1 MVGIAAPSGSAERNT
16 EAYRV
21 MVVDDSAVIRTLLTR
36 ALEADPGIKVVASA
50 GNGQRAIDV
59 LSNAD
64 VDVVVLDIEMPVM
77 DGITALPRLVA
88 VRPGVQIVMASTL
101 TRKNADISMRALAA
115 GAADYIAKPGS
126 TELRNAEDFNRELVG
141 KVRALGQVARRR
153 RGGAAVVVQRARPP
167 VVPTLRQAVPH
178 PAQVVV
184 IGSSTGGPQALFQV
198 LKAMPTDFPLPILIV
213 QHMPPTFTSIL
224 AEHIAQSSG
233 LPSAEGRDG
242 EVIRVGRIY
251 VAPGGIHMV
260 VAAQGTTRILKL
272 VDSPPEN
279 FCRPAVDPLWRSAA
293 AVYGSACFAVMLTGM
308 GQDGLKG
315 AEAIVAAGGSV
326 IAQDE
331 ATSVVWGMPGAV
343 AKAGICSAVLPLS
356 EISGFVRRVAMRT
369 AA

>member
-1 MVGIAAPSGSAERNT
+1 MVGIATPSGPAERTT
-16 EAYRV
+16 EPYRV

-36 ALEADPGIKVVASA
+36 ALEADTGIKVVASA

-77 DGITALPRLVA
+77 DGITALPRLVE

-115 GAADYIAKPGS
+115 GAADYIAKPAS
-126 TELRNAEDFNRELVG
+126 SELRNADEFNHELVA
-141 KVRALGQVARRR
+141 KVKALGQVARRR
-153 RGGAAVVVQRARPP
+153 RGAAAAVQKARPP
-167 VVPTLRQAVPH
+167 APLTLRQSVSH

-184 IGSSTGGPQALFQV
+184 IGSSTGGPQALFRV
-198 LKAMPTDFPLPILIV
+198 LKAMPPDFPLPILIV

-224 AEHIAQSSG
+224 AEHIAQASG

-242 EVIRVGRIY
+242 EVIRAGRIY

-260 VAAQGTTRILKL
+260 VAAQGPTRIVKL

-343 AKAGICSAVLPLS
+343 AKAGVCSAVLPLP
-356 EISGFVRRVAMRT
+356 EISGLVRRVAMRT